1 MASYIILYEL
11 IKNKILSMR
20 YKNWQGTF
28 ISIGDD
34 RVVIR
39 QDIPEK
45 HKFTSIQ
52 LKKGAQ
58 RSLTAS
64 SNIFP
69 EIMVGI
75 YDVFKRGD
83 FEEAMIMQNSIY
95 VLVRTKIFEC
105 SRVSIRSMATLTL
118 FSLQKLSNEQS

>member
-1 MASYIILYEL
+1 M
-11 IKNKILSMR
+11 
-20 YKNWQGTF
+20 
-28 ISIGDD
+28 
-34 RVVIR
+34 
-39 QDIPEK
+39 
-45 HKFTSIQ
+45 
-52 LKKGAQ
+52 GAQ
-58 RSLTAS
+58 RCLTAS

-95 VLVRTKIFEC
+95 VLVRTKIFEG
-105 SRVSIRSMATLTL
+105 SRGSIRSMATLTL